1 MDVTNGT
8 EPNFSNLCP
17 TGTQQLPPPSRPAL
31 RSARCRSSRS
41 SSSTLELRVPFQSA
55 AAAGL
60 QLPPASMS
68 CSDERLAS
76 LLLKLAA
83 SRQVASI
90 VGEALD
96 RKLQPWLSSAQKCE
110 DMLRCR
116 SAHLHCR
123 FSFHSSQRCRG
134 RFAEASPSEL
144 CHGDVLVVKRA
155 LCR

>member
-1 MDVTNGT
+1 M
-8 EPNFSNLCP
+8 P
-17 TGTQQLPPPSRPAL
+17 
-31 RSARCRSSRS
+31 
-41 SSSTLELRVPFQSA
+41 LRVQFQSR

-60 QLPPASMS
+60 HSPLVSMS

-83 SRQVASI
+83 ARQVASI

-96 RKLQPWLSSAQKCE
+96 RKLQPWLGSAQKCE

-116 SAHLHCR
+116 SAHLHSR
-123 FSFHSSQRCRG
+123 FSFHSSQHCG
-134 RFAEASPSEL
+134 RFAETSPSEL